1 MVYEIYVR
9 EHEHSNQQLIR
20 TAHQAVHGQPQAQS
34 PSQVPQ
40 QGSRDSGCD
49 EDEDGA
55 SQGAKPA
62 QADHRQ
68 GPFGSQQVHRTQH
81 N

>member
-1 MVYEIYVR
+1 MYEIYVR
-9 EHEHSNQQLIR
+9 EHEHSNQQLFR

-55 SQGAKPA
+55 SQGAKQS
-62 QADHRQ
+62 QAGHLQ
-68 GPFGSQQVHRTQH
+68 GSSGSQQVQRTRD